1 MDHQVRL
8 IQMDR
13 RGDMECKSA
22 RQFEAPTRLC
32 PSQII
37 APLRGSA
44 PNLYLSS
51 SSAGWVGIQAQAY
64 LEPPEFE
71 GWFSAV
77 TPSVNLMLF
86 RGPGMRIESR
96 RPHGSWRAVSVHDGD
111 LSLRAGWNAPVEV
124 RWRTFTDDG
133 PATRTLHV
141 QVSREL
147 LQQSAEEVMG
157 RAPGSLALQERMG
170 FHDPLLAQ
178 IGFAL
183 WGELELPTPTGRLYA
198 ESAGHLL
205 AVHLL
210 RRYTPNGADM
220 LERIEGRR
228 LTHRQLEEVTTYVED
243 HLNQDLTLN
252 ALAQHI
258 GFSAFYFARLLR
270 QTTGESPHQFVLR
283 RRVAQARHLLEQ
295 ADLSL
300 TEVAI
305 ATGFAHQSHLT
316 RHFKQAFGQT
326 PSAYRRERLLQRAV
340 ESDEQASEPIA

>member
-1 MDHQVRL
+1 MDRQARL

-13 RGDMECKSA
+13 RDEMECKSA
-22 RQFEAPTRLC
+22 RQLETPARQCPLQVVAPPRGA
-32 PSQII
+32 
-37 APLRGSA
+37 API
-44 PNLYLSS
+44 LYLSS
-51 SSAGWVGIQAQAY
+51 SSAGWVGIEAQAY
-64 LEPPEFE
+64 FEPPEYE
-71 GWFSAV
+71 GWFTAV
-77 TPSVNLMLF
+77 SSSVNLMLF

-96 RPHGSWRAVSVHDGD
+96 RLHGPWRAVSVHDGD

-124 RWRTFTDDG
+124 RWKVFADHGD
-133 PATRTLHV
+133 AMRTLHL

-147 LQQSAEEVMG
+147 LLQTTSEIMG
-157 RAPGSLALQERMG
+157 HEQRSLTVQERMG

-178 IGFAL
+178 IGLAL
-183 WGELELPTPTGRLYA
+183 WGELERPSPTGRLYA
-198 ESAGHLL
+198 ESAAHLL

-210 RRYTPNGADM
+210 RRYTPDGADM

-228 LTHRQLEEVTTYVED
+228 LTQRQLEEVTTYVED
-243 HLNQDLTLN
+243 HLNHDLTLS

-283 RRVAQARHLLEQ
+283 RRVAQARRLLEQ

-316 RHFKQAFGQT
+316 RHFKQRFGQT
-326 PSAYRRERLLQRAV
+326 PSAYRREMVLRRAV
-340 ESDEQASEPIA
+340 EPEEQASEPIA